1 MQAPAAVFDGLF
13 SGGVWHIAF
22 AALCLT
28 LKTPFIYSPGL
39 DFLNL
44 ENHGMPK
51 FLLGRRQFALGAA
64 AAATTALIPKGNA
77 LAIDTLAQA
86 PAPNPP
92 VEAQSLDQKTRAA
105 MAKLS
110 ASAQAE
116 VEMKVASIFR
126 KYGDRLSDEQKAD
139 IRRIMAESQEGLEKM
154 RAFKLENGDQ
164 PADAFRAYRSE
175 AKVGAAEAKL
185 GAVKEKPSAAKENSA
200 MKPAQARSR
209 KENK

>member
-1 MQAPAAVFDGLF
+1 
-13 SGGVWHIAF
+13 
-22 AALCLT
+22 
-28 LKTPFIYSPGL
+28 
-39 DFLNL
+39 
-44 ENHGMPK
+44 MPK
-51 FLLGRRQFALGAA
+51 IFLGRREFALGMA

-77 LAIDTLAQA
+77 VAIDALTQTGVAGGDSS
-86 PAPNPP
+86 
-92 VEAQSLDQKTRAA
+92 VEAKTKAA

-154 RAFKLENGDQ
+154 RAFKLENSDQ

-175 AKVGAAEAKL
+175 ANSGAAT
-185 GAVKEKPSAAKENSA
+185 KPGQS
-200 MKPAQARSR
+200 KPR

>member
-1 MQAPAAVFDGLF
+1 M
-13 SGGVWHIAF
+13 S
-22 AALCLT
+22 
-28 LKTPFIYSPGL
+28 
-39 DFLNL
+39 
-44 ENHGMPK
+44 K

-64 AAATTALIPKGNA
+64 AVATNALIPKGNA
-77 LAIDTLAQA
+77 LTMDVMAQA
-86 PAPNPP
+86 TA
-92 VEAQSLDQKTRAA
+92 ADQSLEAKTRIA

-126 KYGDRLSDEQKAD
+126 KYGDRLSEEQKAD

-164 PADAFRAYRSE
+164 PADAFRAYR
-175 AKVGAAEAKL
+175 AEAKPAAAHEN
-185 GAVKEKPSAAKENSA
+185 AVA
-200 MKPAQARSR
+200 KPAQSSSR

>member
-1 MQAPAAVFDGLF
+1 M
-13 SGGVWHIAF
+13 S
-22 AALCLT
+22 
-28 LKTPFIYSPGL
+28 
-39 DFLNL
+39 
-44 ENHGMPK
+44 K

-77 LAIDTLAQA
+77 LTVDVLAQA
-86 PAPNPP
+86 AAAGNQPLDP
-92 VEAQSLDQKTRAA
+92 QSLEAKTKIA

-175 AKVGAAEAKL
+175 KAGGVKPGEAKL
-185 GAVKEKPSAAKENSA
+185 KAGSPAQRKEKK
-200 MKPAQARSR
+200 
-209 KENK
+209 

>member
-1 MQAPAAVFDGLF
+1 
-13 SGGVWHIAF
+13 
-22 AALCLT
+22 
-28 LKTPFIYSPGL
+28 
-39 DFLNL
+39 
-44 ENHGMPK
+44 MPK

-64 AAATTALIPKGNA
+64 AAATTALIPKGNG
-77 LAIDTLAQA
+77 LAIDALAQA
-86 PAPNPP
+86 ATAGTQPLDP
-92 VEAQSLDQKTRAA
+92 QSLEAKTKAA

-126 KYGDRLSDEQKAD
+126 KYGERLSDEQKAD

-175 AKVGAAEAKL
+175 INSSASHEHAATKA
-185 GAVKEKPSAAKENSA
+185 APSKP
-200 MKPAQARSR
+200 R

>member
-1 MQAPAAVFDGLF
+1 
-13 SGGVWHIAF
+13 
-22 AALCLT
+22 
-28 LKTPFIYSPGL
+28 
-39 DFLNL
+39 
-44 ENHGMPK
+44 MPK

-77 LAIDTLAQA
+77 LSIDTLAQA
-86 PAPNPP
+86 AAANPP

-126 KYGDRLSDEQKAD
+126 KYGERLSDEQKAD

-154 RAFKLENGDQ
+154 RAFKLENSDQ

-175 AKVGAAEAKL
+175 AKLGGAKEKLGEAKQKPGAAKQ
-185 GAVKEKPSAAKENSA
+185 
-200 MKPAQARSR
+200 KPAQAKSQ

>member
-1 MQAPAAVFDGLF
+1 
-13 SGGVWHIAF
+13 
-22 AALCLT
+22 
-28 LKTPFIYSPGL
+28 
-39 DFLNL
+39 
-44 ENHGMPK
+44 MPK

-77 LAIDTLAQA
+77 LAIDALAQA
-86 PAPNPP
+86 TASP
-92 VEAQSLDQKTRAA
+92 VASLDPQSLEAKTRTA

-154 RAFKLENGDQ
+154 RAFKLENSDQ

-175 AKVGAAEAKL
+175 AKPGTAKGQLGGAKQKSNAT
-185 GAVKEKPSAAKENSA
+185 
-200 MKPAQARSR
+200 KPAQSKPR

>member
-1 MQAPAAVFDGLF
+1 
-13 SGGVWHIAF
+13 
-22 AALCLT
+22 
-28 LKTPFIYSPGL
+28 
-39 DFLNL
+39 
-44 ENHGMPK
+44 MPK

-64 AAATTALIPKGNA
+64 AAATTALIPKGNGMT
-77 LAIDTLAQA
+77 IDGLAQTA
-86 PAPNPP
+86 STLTAGDSTP
-92 VEAQSLDQKTRAA
+92 EGKTRAA

-154 RAFKLENGDQ
+154 RAFKLENSDQ

-175 AKVGAAEAKL
+175 TNFGATHERDAT
-185 GAVKEKPSAAKENSA
+185 
-200 MKPAQARSR
+200 KPAPSKPR

>member
-1 MQAPAAVFDGLF
+1 
-13 SGGVWHIAF
+13 
-22 AALCLT
+22 
-28 LKTPFIYSPGL
+28 
-39 DFLNL
+39 
-44 ENHGMPK
+44 MPK

-64 AAATTALIPKGNA
+64 AAATTALIPKGNG
-77 LAIDTLAQA
+77 LAIDVLTQ
-86 PAPNPP
+86 PATTGTQPLDP
-92 VEAQSLDQKTRAA
+92 QSLEAKTRAA

-126 KYGDRLSDEQKAD
+126 KYGERLSDEQKAD

-154 RAFKLENGDQ
+154 RAFKLENSDQ

-175 AKVGAAEAKL
+175 ANSGAAT
-185 GAVKEKPSAAKENSA
+185 KPGQS
-200 MKPAQARSR
+200 KPR

>member
-1 MQAPAAVFDGLF
+1 
-13 SGGVWHIAF
+13 
-22 AALCLT
+22 
-28 LKTPFIYSPGL
+28 
-39 DFLNL
+39 
-44 ENHGMPK
+44 MPK

-64 AAATTALIPKGNA
+64 AAATTALIPKGNG
-77 LAIDTLAQA
+77 LAIDVLAQA
-86 PAPNPP
+86 ATTGTQPLDP
-92 VEAQSLDQKTRAA
+92 QSLEAKTKAA

-154 RAFKLENGDQ
+154 RAFKLENSDQ

-175 AKVGAAEAKL
+175 ANS
-185 GAVKEKPSAAKENSA
+185 SAAHERA
-200 MKPAQARSR
+200 ATKPAQSKPR